1 MCTRLQAIQAVHR
14 LLFPYFYVFPTMV
27 YLFSLVKQDS
37 FEPGSARQHIKAE
50 VNGQQYYPSVEEVL
64 AMLHADHTNA
74 VERLLSGDRSQA
86 RDPSPDNAGD
96 LRTGSSPQEQSPVS
110 YYGNGEVSRGSE
122 VTIETSKQRMVE
134 REKLRSEVVGRSQ
147 PKLAFVDETKDVT
160 EGVLPTTIR
169 RDSTSGSLSSLD
181 SLEEVPDKVPDPDKV
196 PNTVGAEPAPEV
208 TEGVLRNGTKP
219 RRANRV
225 TFNESVTFNN
235 GFVGIL
241 KGKPDT
247 DVSVERSGMEKQKS
261 YFEIPAQENGNGQ
274 VGNETQGMEAF
285 CYSDAKPNEAM
296 SGFCQDNSISG
307 HPASVNST
315 PSTGLGS
322 GFTSQAYNYPFV
334 TATDVTHLRVART
347 NGPMSKSSQ
356 DIALSSRAALVNS
369 TPSTPGSGFTSQA
382 NNYSSVTTADLTLRA
397 MSSHPRAN
405 SVARNTS
412 DHTNSPAHSGNGY
425 LHQTPAAK
433 SSFLPSRYDDKEC
446 GQETANIASSGIEL
460 SRQRH
465 FGNAPNSYSEV
476 NGFHIDEQDGGNGV
490 VQGKTPETS
499 SRRVPFSSINASMLK
514 DSLEVNH
521 ESMESTAEPRAPR
534 RIPTAMDHARGTSHA
549 EVAPDVPLIPV
560 TKKDFLSKALLRT
573 SDNTVTPLASTGMSS
588 ANAGMSSVN
597 TRISSGNTHTSS
609 ANVGASSANTV
620 TPSAN
625 DFHSRN
631 DSSKQ
636 SSMSSYT
643 KTNVPYYG
651 NDSAGN
657 FFPNA
662 KHERERN
669 EHIDDRYSKVY
680 ENDVRVIRGTQGND
694 GITGSDVKTAP
705 KLRTVSSTTNN
716 EALLNR
722 QNGTMQLNNRNT
734 AYNGSPRKTVQAVH
748 EGAQYIATRKR
759 SSSDDLLKTVQEDL
773 ERITMLPA
781 QQNVSRAQTS
791 TTAHGRVQSVNVESR
806 RKPVV
811 SDGHGRKLPP
821 KKNGNGLNA
830 KSKDEK
836 KSNSTAKRLHRPAVE
851 TGTRKQTA
859 TKAKNIQYS
868 SNQNNA
874 QEYQTTNP
882 NLNRVHNRSPAH
894 ETAHR
899 SPWTGDENPDT
910 ESRPVEPRSAHARQD
925 RKNGAGLV
933 LLDKTPTDEEINT
946 LWETVRT
953 CLKHEQTQKA
963 ASDSIVNS
971 VRHSRSTNGPLVG
984 NHYLIDTNR
993 WDPRPVRPVTTN
1005 AFGLNSTTASEIRQG
1020 TSNGYVSFRR
1030 QNSLDSFER
1039 KRSGGSN
1046 ASLPPQRKG
1055 SLLEYRSHRAE
1066 RRVTTRTQEASRAPL
1081 NQKYFQ
1087 ALRGPTTS
1095 ARGPKKSNSVKTG
1108 LLIRAILDKVDFHA
1122 TPQSRFRFCL
1132 SNS

>member
-1 MCTRLQAIQAVHR
+1 M
-14 LLFPYFYVFPTMV
+14 
-27 YLFSLVKQDS
+27 KQDS
-37 FEPGSARQHIKAE
+37 FEPGSARQHVNPE

-64 AMLHADHTNA
+64 AMLHADRANV

-86 RDPSPDNAGD
+86 RHPGPDNAGD
-96 LRTGSSPQEQSPVS
+96 LRTVSSPQEQSPVS

-122 VTIETSKQRMVE
+122 VTIETSEQRMVE
-134 REKLRSEVVGRSQ
+134 QEKLRSEVVGRSQ
-147 PKLAFVDETKDVT
+147 PRLAFVDEEMKDVT

-169 RDSTSGSLSSLD
+169 QDSPSGSLSSLD
-181 SLEEVPDKVPDPDKV
+181 SLDEVPDKVPDP
-196 PNTVGAEPAPEV
+196 VGVEPMPEV
-208 TEGVLRNGTKP
+208 TEGLLRNGTKP

-241 KGKPDT
+241 KGNPEA
-247 DVSVERSGMEKQKS
+247 DVSLERDGMEKQKS
-261 YFEIPAQENGNGQ
+261 YFEIPAQEDGDGQ
-274 VGNETQGMEAF
+274 LGNETRGMEAF
-285 CYSDAKPNEAM
+285 SYSDAKPNEAM
-296 SGFCQDNSISG
+296 SGFSQDNSVSG
-307 HPASVNST
+307 HPTPVNST

-334 TATDVTHLRVART
+334 TAADVTPGPMSSHLRVWT

-369 TPSTPGSGFTSQA
+369 TPSTPGSGSTSQT
-382 NNYSSVTTADLTLRA
+382 NNYPSVTTTDLTLGA
-397 MSSHPRAN
+397 LSGHPRAN

-412 DHTNSPAHSGNGY
+412 DHANSPAHSGNGY
-425 LHQTPAAK
+425 LHQTPTGK
-433 SSFLPSRYDDKEC
+433 SSFLPSRYDDKESV
-446 GQETANIASSGIEL
+446 QETANIASSGPDL

-465 FGNAPNSYSEV
+465 FGNAAKSYSEV
-476 NGFHIDEQDGGNGV
+476 NGFHIDEQYGGNAMI
-490 VQGKTPETS
+490 QGRTPETS
-499 SRRVPFSSINASMLK
+499 SRRVLPFSSINASMLK

-521 ESMESTAEPRAPR
+521 ESMESTAEPPRAPR
-534 RIPTAMDHARGTSHA
+534 RIPTAMNHARGTSHA
-549 EVAPDVPLIPV
+549 DVTPDVPLIPV

-573 SDNTVTPLASTGMSS
+573 SDNTVTPSASTGMSSAITGMSS

-609 ANVGASSANTV
+609 ANVGTSSANTV

-669 EHIDDRYSKVY
+669 
-680 ENDVRVIRGTQGND
+680 VRGIRGAQGNN

-705 KLRTVSSTTNN
+705 KLRTVSRTTNN
-716 EALLNR
+716 EASLNR
-722 QNGTMQLNNRNT
+722 QNGTIQQNNRNT

-748 EGAQYIATRKR
+748 EDTRYIATRKPN
-759 SSSDDLLKTVQEDL
+759 SSDDLLKTVQEDL

-781 QQNVSRAQTS
+781 QQSVSRAQTS
-791 TTAHGRVQSVNVESR
+791 TIESR

-811 SDGHGRKLPP
+811 SDGRGRKLQP
-821 KKNGNGLNA
+821 KKNSNGPLNA

-851 TGTRKQTA
+851 TGTRKQST
-859 TKAKNIQYS
+859 TKPRNVQYS
-868 SNQNNA
+868 SNQNNV

-882 NLNRVHNRSPAH
+882 TDLNRVHNHSPAH
-894 ETAHR
+894 ETTHR

-910 ESRPVEPRSAHARQD
+910 ESRPVEPRGAHARQD

-933 LLDKTPTDEEINT
+933 LLDKTPTDDEINT

-953 CLKHEQTQKA
+953 CLKYEQTQKA

-984 NHYLIDTNR
+984 NHYLIDSNR
-993 WDPRPVRPVTTN
+993 WDPRPVRPVPTN
-1005 AFGLNSTTASEIRQG
+1005 AFGPNATTASEIRQG

-1039 KRSGGSN
+1039 RRSGGSN
-1046 ASLPPQRKG
+1046 ASLTPQRKG

-1066 RRVTTRTQEASRAPL
+1066 RRVTARTQEASRAPL

-1108 LLIRAILDKVDFHA
+1108 LLIRKN
-1122 TPQSRFRFCL
+1122 RFVNTRDL
-1132 SNS
+1132 A